1 MIKKKFI
8 ITQNE
13 GKKFSIQSG
22 DINKIHINQNYAYN
36 SIFGKKICFGSQV
49 LIKIL
54 NIIKISFNENFYLK
68 ISFNQPLFYE
78 IPIYIHIH
86 KKKNKKILIEII
98 QSNKFIGIIEL
109 DKGKTFTDKNI
120 KNKIENIKVK
130 KNLIKNLFLTK

>member
-1 MIKKKFI
+1 MIKKRFI

-54 NIIKISFNENFYLK
+54 KIIRIPFNENFYLK
-68 ISFNQPLFYE
+68 ISFNQPVFYE
-78 IPIYIHIH
+78 IPIYIHINKKK
-86 KKKNKKILIEII
+86 KKKNF
-98 QSNKFIGIIEL
+98 N
-109 DKGKTFTDKNI
+109 
-120 KNKIENIKVK
+120 
-130 KNLIKNLFLTK
+130 